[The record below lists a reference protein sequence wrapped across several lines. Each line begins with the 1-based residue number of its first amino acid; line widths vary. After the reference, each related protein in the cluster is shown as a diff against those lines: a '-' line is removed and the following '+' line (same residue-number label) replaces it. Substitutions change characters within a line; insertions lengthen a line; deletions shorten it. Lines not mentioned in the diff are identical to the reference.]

1 MNKTYDRK
9 TQRYAYM
16 SGALTGLTPDQERH
30 VTELYDR
37 VEKVCKLLDIVCYLP
52 GRSVTTPSKG
62 IPHHKVWKIDYE
74 KVVNSCLVIAYV
86 GLPSIGVGC
95 EIEMAR
101 TANVHVVLLCEEE
114 CQDRVSRLVLG
125 NPAVIDIVPFKNLDE
140 MEEKLRLAL
149 ADVISLINLEQAAYE
164 ESWPY
169 AEVKDLKSTIVS
181 ARNRKTPISSEE
193 WKEIYREQKLKPHLF

>member
-1 MNKTYDRK
+1 M
-9 TQRYAYM
+9 
-16 SGALTGLTPDQERH
+16 
-30 VTELYDR
+30 
-37 VEKVCKLLDIVCYLP
+37 P